1 MMGTKIHTAPTPVY
15 QTYND
20 TCWAAVMEAFCSVAL
35 GRPKVTEAEIIAQYD
50 KYCYKDGTMKMQ
62 GLWAILG
69 DVRFGLKRNYV
80 PSSGFTGS
88 YLYQKLCS
96 GYVIIGYWEVAI
108 GGKHVALIYGADGD
122 FVYFMNPDDQI
133 GGNKIMSIN
142 HFSGS
147 GMDLTIG
154 WQRW

>member
-1 MMGTKIHTAPTPVY
+1 MGKKIHNRPTPVY

-20 TCWAAVMEAFCSVAL
+20 TCWAAVIEAFCSVAI

-69 DVRFGLKRNYV
+69 DVRFGLKRNYIA
-80 PSSGFTGS
+80 SSGFTGS
-88 YLYQKLCS
+88 YLYQKLSS
-96 GYVIIGYWEVAI
+96 GYVVIGYYEVAI
-108 GGKHVALIYGADGD
+108 GGKHVALIYGVDGD
-122 FVYFMNPDDQI
+122 FVYFMNPDSSI

-142 HFSGS
+142 HFSGA
-147 GMDLTIG
+147 GMDLIIG
-154 WQRW
+154 RQAW